1 MFVCSFYRAVII
13 ITFTRWQ
20 VYLYNYENLH
30 KKEKRSESRTR
41 EEMDRVRER
50 NSQKFHWQ
58 LSPPRSLIHI
68 SPVHRSD
75 YEYMNICK
83 LISDIFDVALLTS
96 NTNQWNVWTAKS
108 IYFYF
113 YIYLIGQISINK
125 LTKSIMFNL
134 SQHHHKNS
142 SENFAHFSFFL
153 GHPQKFR

>member
-20 VYLYNYENLH
+20 VYLYNYENWH
-30 KKEKRSESRTR
+30 KRERKEANHELEKRWIEWENETVKNFIGNYHHFVHWFISR
-41 EEMDRVRER
+41 
-50 NSQKFHWQ
+50 
-58 LSPPRSLIHI
+58 LSIE
-68 SPVHRSD
+68 V
-75 YEYMNICK
+75 CK

-96 NTNQWNVWTAKS
+96 NTNRWNVWIAKS

-142 SENFAHFSFFL
+142 SENFAHFSFFSAIRKNFGRL
-153 GHPQKFR
+153 H